1 MRRNKGMTLVEVL
14 IVMLITLIIGGSSAL
29 FLRSGLDMERANAV
43 NASNQQSLRPPFL
56 ELAPLVE
63 RASGLAILPTLP
75 EPTSLKAGEVVVY
88 IADPQDSTNLTS
100 PQNNMYLR
108 TRSSDTKLSG
118 FSHLK
123 SVRFEKTS
131 LPSSG
136 SSSASRDQAVQ
147 LTMTAGN
154 LGKELVYVT
163 EMRSLNRVPVS
174 GVLSGDFLKI
184 ESNYEIYSPYIM
196 RVRRRGGVITMVDL
210 STDIS
215 IPPGTDVAGYFRVLA
230 GDPTAE
236 VEYEWRIYDD
246 GNKVAK
252 MEPGSF
258 SVIGGSTGDFTD
270 AKYSHHY
277 NDRFTF
283 PDRSVSPPTGTTA
296 HTQPPYYLKLDDAM
310 KKKYI
315 ALAVRRVGSDMWFQ
329 SKGYLIGTGQNS
341 KFWSDLVRE
350 LQNDAGKVE
359 EEDEETGEIKK
370 YRNEYLLP
378 GKDYKIEFGNNDP
391 VTDEPYL
398 RLSGDGDSG
407 RGFLSKELDEKYFKR
422 KADDTRDPEFCL
434 ENYTMWVDAVVETPT
449 GSSATSASQPTKG
462 WGVFLNGNT
471 KKLRPAE
478 DKAPTDHFHYGY
490 LFQFDPGVEFMSF
503 VYNQIA
509 DYVPYLYNKS
519 LGRTFLALDNMESGQ
534 GKRPIKTQGV
544 VMRRIDGDQHDGG
557 VSYGIEKVH
566 RWKEKND
573 ATRKDFGDLPNWGDA
588 WRKRLRYYLWRDI
601 AYKGAGTVYDP
612 VEKRNYQNSF
622 ALTKIGGV
630 DDIHS
635 MRDRRYVVEINL
647 ITQTSK
653 KADGSGTVPDR
664 VFCRVRIYDQ
674 PRKYLPKGDD
684 KEWLFPDDTGRSKEM
699 WFGIEK
705 GKGLNWGLPYNASY
719 NHVTGNGFV
728 QGDTIY
734 EPTTLENGKIWNRV
748 KRQYFGD
755 AIGKFFGL
763 RIWADTKFDAKIYFI
778 DIAKGLPL
786 DFRLPWGSKVEDIM
800 KPLNQG
806 GNWDPNKPYELRNYQ

>member
-63 RASGLAILPTLP
+63 RASGLEILPKLP
-75 EPTSLKAGEVVVY
+75 DPTSLKAGEVVVY
-88 IADPQDSTNLTS
+88 IADPQNSTNLTS

-123 SVRFEKTS
+123 SIRFVKTS
-131 LPSSG
+131 LPPSG
-136 SSSASRDQAVQ
+136 SSSSSRDQAVQ

-154 LGKELVYVT
+154 LGKELVYAT

-196 RVRRRGGVITMVDL
+196 KVRRRGGVITMVDL

-215 IPPGTDVAGYFRVLA
+215 IPSGSDVAGYFRVLA

-236 VEYEWRIYDD
+236 VEYEWRIYND

-258 SVIGGSTGDFTD
+258 SVIGGPTGDFTD

-277 NDRFTF
+277 RDRFTF

-296 HTQPPYYLKLDDAM
+296 HTQPPYYLNLDKKDM
-310 KKKYI
+310 KEKYI
-315 ALAVRRVGSDMWFQ
+315 ALAVRRVGSDIWFQ
-329 SKGYLIGTGQNS
+329 SKGYLIATGQNS

-350 LQNDAGKVE
+350 LQNDFGKVE
-359 EEDEETGEIKK
+359 EEDKETGEIKK
-370 YRNEYLLP
+370 YENEYLLP
-378 GKDYKIEFGNNDP
+378 GKDYQIEFGNNDP

-398 RLSGDGDSG
+398 RLSGGGDSG
-407 RGFLSKELDEKYFKR
+407 RGFLSKELDEKYFRR

-434 ENYTMWVDAVVETPT
+434 ENYTMWVDAVVETPK
-449 GSSATSASQPTKG
+449 GSSSTSYAQPTKG

-471 KKLRPAE
+471 KKVRPVAG
-478 DKAPTDHFHYGY
+478 KAPTDHFHYGY
-490 LFQFDPGVEFMSF
+490 LFQFDPGVEFMGF
-503 VYNQIA
+503 VYDQIA
-509 DYVPYLYNKS
+509 DYLPYFYNKS
-519 LGRTFLALDNMESGQ
+519 LGRTFKDLDNMESARGE
-534 GKRPIKTQGV
+534 RPIKTQGV
-544 VMRRIDGDQHDGG
+544 VMRRVDGDQHDGG
-557 VSYGIEKVH
+557 VAYGIENVH

-573 ATRKDFGDLPNWGDA
+573 ATRKDFGDLPNWGND

-601 AYKGAGTVYDP
+601 AYKGAGAVYDP
-612 VEKRNYQNSF
+612 VDKRNYQNSF
-622 ALTKIGGV
+622 AYV
-630 DDIHS
+630 AASDDIHS
-635 MRDRRYVVEINL
+635 MRDRRYVAEINL
-647 ITQTSK
+647 ITQTSR

-699 WFGIEK
+699 WFGIER

-728 QGDTIY
+728 QGDMIY

-786 DFRLPWGSKVEDIM
+786 DFRLPWGSKVGDIM